1 MISEIFTGMI
11 DKGNSGWLIAVS
23 TVTGK
28 KGRIPLNYVRIK
40 PDDPLVYYKIAAFIA
55 GSRATAGITVPQNP
69 TFRKK
74 ARTQKTQKTPKT

>member
-1 MISEIFTGMI
+1 MHVISEIFTGML

-40 PDDPLVYYKIAAFIA
+40 PDDPLVYY
-55 GSRATAGITVPQNP
+55 
-69 TFRKK
+69 
-74 ARTQKTQKTPKT
+74 